1 MSKFYRTKIT
11 RETVSTA
18 FLRQFH
24 KDPKKN
30 IIYKVH
36 MKNQKRREEVRCVV
50 GVSWRLKLTSC
61 YIHEGRFSFIKMKD
75 KTVE

>member
-1 MSKFYRTKIT
+1 
-11 RETVSTA
+11 
-18 FLRQFH
+18 
-24 KDPKKN
+24 
-30 IIYKVH
+30 
-36 MKNQKRREEVRCVV
+36 MKNQERREEVRCVV